1 MRRLFLGLALI
12 LGVAAATPPASAQP
26 LVADLSSHLIAITTG
41 FAGTEVMLYGAADG
55 MGDIV
60 VVVRGPETSTTVR
73 RKVRLGGIWINRD
86 SMTFAGV
93 PSFYRIAATRP
104 LAEIASPS
112 VRSRHQLGVDQLRLN
127 PEHAEPGAEIASFR
141 DGLVRNKERA
151 KLFVAAVGGVTMLRT
166 DQARLFRTNIELPAN
181 VPTGTFTAE
190 VFYLRNGQVVAAQS
204 TPMVVSKIGFGAEL
218 YDFAHR
224 YAAFYGIIAIAIA
237 VLAGW
242 GASVAFRR
250 S

>member
-1 MRRLFLGLALI
+1 MRRLIILLTLVLG
-12 LGVAAATPPASAQP
+12 GGAATSPSSAQP

-41 FAGTEVMLYGAADG
+41 FSGTDVLLYGATDG

-60 VVVRGPETSTTVR
+60 VVVRGPETLTTVR
-73 RKVRLGGIWINRD
+73 RKVRVGGIWINRD
-86 SMTFAGV
+86 RMTFAGV

-104 LAEIASPS
+104 LTEITSPS
-112 VRSRHQLGVDQLRLN
+112 VRGRHQLGVDQLRLN
-127 PEHAEPGAEIASFR
+127 PDQPASDVELTAFR
-141 DGLVRNKERA
+141 EGLVRNKEQARLFLA
-151 KLFVAAVGGVTMLRT
+151 KVGDVTMLRT
-166 DQARLFRTNIELPAN
+166 DQARLFRTRIDLPAN
-181 VPTGTFTAE
+181 VPTGTYTAE
-190 VFYLRNGQVVAAQS
+190 VFFLRNGQVVAAQA

-224 YAAFYGIIAIAIA
+224 YSAIYGIIAIVIA